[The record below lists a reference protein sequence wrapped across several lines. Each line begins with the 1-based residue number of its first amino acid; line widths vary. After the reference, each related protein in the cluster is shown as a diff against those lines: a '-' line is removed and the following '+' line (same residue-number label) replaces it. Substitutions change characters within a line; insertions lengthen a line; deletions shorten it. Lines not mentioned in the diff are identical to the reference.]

1 MMIIIL
7 IITLVLMDE
16 GHIQKAKPLKV
27 SRAKKKIIWLLH
39 LRIKSLHVIQV

>member
-1 MMIIIL
+1 MMMIILIIIL

-27 SRAKKKIIWLLH
+27 SSKEKDNLVVAFAD
-39 LRIKSLHVIQV
+39 